1 MAAGPVIQESI
12 TGATE
17 EVIQVPVEEIQGDP
31 GVQGVQGAEEMRERA
46 GGQAPAPEHPSTT
59 LLNDP
64 GDNALH

>member
-31 GVQGVQGAEEMRERA
+31 GVQGGGGNDRQGC
-46 GGQAPAPEHPSTT
+46 PEAS
-59 LLNDP
+59 LRIGCCGNS
-64 GDNALH
+64 GEGR